1 MLDFEVSHLGL
12 DAASPLAGLMAS
24 YLQEIR
30 GGEPPR
36 PDRYYAEKLLGDR
49 RVGLIGV
56 RLAGELVGFV
66 LFHEMPDCLT
76 GLDGGLIDTIY
87 VRGDRRGVGAAK
99 ALLDALSE
107 EGRRRGWSRLRW
119 CVDEGRST
127 MTLPVRLGGAD
138 RMRNFAVPL
147 TRQ

>member
-1 MLDFEVSHLGL
+1 MLDFEVSQLGL

-24 YLQEIR
+24 HLQEMR

-36 PDRYYAEKLLGDR
+36 PDRYYAEKLLADR

-66 LFHEMPDCLT
+66 LFHEMPDCLS
-76 GLDGGLIDTIY
+76 GLEGGLIDTIY
-87 VRGDRRGVGAAK
+87 VRGDRRGQGAGR
-99 ALLDALSE
+99 ALLDAVSE
-107 EGRRRGWSRLRW
+107 EGRRRAWSRLRW
-119 CVDEGRST
+119 CVDEGRSHS
-127 MTLPVRLGGAD
+127 TLPERAGVPD
-138 RMRNFAVPL
+138 RMRNFLVPI